1 MARISLH
8 LSKRTDKTTNM
19 REIMMRFYHGK
30 INQRCGT
37 HIWVPAE
44 LWDERKQE
52 LTLPKWRNMTPER
65 KKTKRE
71 LAMLTSSLSDVKSR
85 VLKAFYKT
93 PLEDVE
99 PGWLRHVLAS
109 NRPAESKSATVV
121 AIMEE
126 YIGQAGFSQ
135 SRAMHF
141 KSLRR
146 TLMRYEA
153 HTCRR
158 LTLAKFSAGDI
169 DSIEDFL
176 RNEHILAQDPKYS
189 KILAAVPGSRVPK
202 KRGNNAVICLMR
214 MLRSFFLWATKHG
227 HASNNP
233 FKTRPIENSVYG
245 TPFFLTIEERNH
257 LYSHNFSA
265 TPKLA
270 TQRDIF
276 IFQCMVGMRV
286 GDLYRLTSDN
296 IVDGT
301 LEYVPAK
308 TAGRCPT
315 TLRVP
320 LNAIALEILQRHARP
335 APMSL
340 FPFSSRHKYNSD
352 IKAVIRQAGINR
364 MVSVINPTTS
374 VTELRPI
381 CDVATSHMARRCFI
395 GNLYKKIKDPNLIG
409 KLTGHTE
416 GSRAFS
422 RYRDIDEDTCRELV
436 EMLE

>member
-8 LSKRTDKTTNM
+8 LSKRSDKTTNM

-37 HIWVPAE
+37 HIWVPAT
-44 LWDERKQE
+44 LWNEKQQE

-65 KKTKRE
+65 KKIKRE
-71 LAMLTSSLSDVKSR
+71 LAHQALSLHSIKSR

-93 PLEDVE
+93 PQEDIG
-99 PGWLRHVLAS
+99 PGWLRQVLDG
-109 NRPAESKSATVV
+109 NKPAEGKSDSVV
-121 AIMEE
+121 AVMDT
-126 YIGQAGFSQ
+126 YIEQAGFSQ
-135 SRAMHF
+135 SRIMHF

-146 TLMRYEA
+146 ALMRYEA
-153 HTCRR
+153 HACRR

-176 RNEHILAQDPKYS
+176 RSEHILAKDPKYR
-189 KILAAVPGSRVPK
+189 KTVETVPGSRMPK
-202 KRGNNAVICLMR
+202 ERGNNAVTCLMR
-214 MLRSFFLWATKHG
+214 MLRSFFLWAIKHG
-227 HASNNP
+227 HTVGNP

-245 TPFFLTIEERNH
+245 TPFFLTVEERNS
-257 LYSHNFSA
+257 LYSHDFSP

-270 TQRDIF
+270 AQRDIF
-276 IFQCMVGMRV
+276 VFQCMVGMRV

-301 LEYVPAK
+301 LEYIPAK
-308 TAGRCPT
+308 TAGRRPT

-320 LNAIALEILQRHARP
+320 LNAVALEILHRHSRP
-335 APMSL
+335 APMPL
-340 FPFSSRHKYNSD
+340 FPFSSRHKYNCD
-352 IKAVIRQAGINR
+352 IKAVIRQAGITR
-364 MVSVINPTTS
+364 MVSVINPTTGA
-374 VTELRPI
+374 TELHPI
-381 CDVATSHMARRCFI
+381 CDVASSHMARRCFI
-395 GNLYKKIKDPNLIG
+395 GNLYKKVKDPNLIG